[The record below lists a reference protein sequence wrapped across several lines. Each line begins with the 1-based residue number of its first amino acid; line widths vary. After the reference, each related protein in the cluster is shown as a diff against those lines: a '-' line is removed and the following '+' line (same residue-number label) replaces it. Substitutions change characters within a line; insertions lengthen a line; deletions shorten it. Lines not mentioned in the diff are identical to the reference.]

1 MKVYLRTYGCRANQY
16 DTEAVRSI
24 LAEAGISETSDPSEA
39 DAAVFNSCTVTS
51 AAEADLRSDVRAVA
65 RKNPRIRTVVMGCAA
80 ALPSRDETKS
90 PLRTLPTVD
99 SVIGGGDALAVAAA
113 LGVNAADLR
122 SAKAAQSGARAL
134 LRIQD
139 GCDEHCTFCAT
150 TIARGANRSRS
161 VASIVEEASALAE
174 THPEI
179 VLTGIHIGTYGADI
193 GSSLSLLVERL
204 VHDVP
209 RVRFRLTSVE
219 ATEVDERLADLL
231 NDDAERVAPHLH
243 APLQSGSDAVL
254 KRMGRHWYDAR
265 SYASSIDRIV
275 SRGSRFALSADVIT
289 GFPGETEGDH
299 RQTVSLVESL
309 PFTSL
314 HVFPYSPRPGT
325 AATRLGAAVPG
336 SIARERAREL
346 REVADRKEIAYRKA
360 RAGGECDVV
369 VTERGKGLTEDYLSV
384 AVADS
389 TIPRRSRFRGRL
401 HNDGNELTAVP
412 TLQEQ

>member
-275 SRGSRFALSADVIT
+275 SRGSRFALSADVIA